1 MGRFSKRPIKF
12 SEGRRALRGHRA
24 GRAPAHLG
32 GISATLAGPTTL
44 SRPFS
49 GAEVVMRKRAGPGLR
64 PGVPFGEA
72 CGRRLER
79 AAEELQVTV
88 AERERYLAMFN
99 IRLYRRKISLI

>member
-1 MGRFSKRPIKF
+1 MTIHRVKITVKWQDIVKKS
-12 SEGRRALRGHRA
+12 RRGAVGVSL
-24 GRAPAHLG
+24 
-32 GISATLAGPTTL
+32 LAGPTTL

-49 GAEVVMRKRAGPGLR
+49 GAEVVMRTRAGPGLR